1 MQVGAVSLMQIAKAS
16 QMLGQL
22 DEAGILTIS
31 LITDP
36 TFGGVA
42 ASFATLCD
50 VIIAEPGARLGF
62 AGPRVISQT
71 IRQTLPEGFQ
81 TAEFLL
87 SHGLIDAI
95 RPRSELR
102 ATIARLLSNGAKAKH
117 ELIGTEALPTNHSP
131 HAELYS
137 DPWQAVQRARHLERP
152 PTADYLGL
160 LLEDFEELRGDRLG
174 EDCAAIIG
182 DLPRL

>member
-1 MQVGAVSLMQIAKAS
+1 SLMQMAKTS

-42 ASFATLCD
+42 AWFATLCD

-95 RPRSELR
+95 RPRNELR
-102 ATIARLLSNGAKAKH
+102 ATLARLLANGAKGKH
-117 ELIGTEALPTNHSP
+117 TL
-131 HAELYS
+131 AEITDAPPATQTVEHYS
-137 DPWQAVQRARHLERP
+137 
-152 PTADYLGL
+152 
-160 LLEDFEELRGDRLG
+160 
-174 EDCAAIIG
+174 
-182 DLPRL
+182 